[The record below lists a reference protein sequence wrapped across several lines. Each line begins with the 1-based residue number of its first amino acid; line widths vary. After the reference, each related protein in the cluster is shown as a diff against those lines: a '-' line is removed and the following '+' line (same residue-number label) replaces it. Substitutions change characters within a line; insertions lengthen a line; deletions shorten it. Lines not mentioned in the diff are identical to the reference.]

1 LEPRGEEEVVGRV
14 AEEVP
19 VEKKAV
25 GKVGVQR
32 EELALAAVAVVLLAV
47 VRGGGVRGGMGV
59 VGRLPGPQGEGG
71 RGVGA
76 VHADARET
84 RRIPPAVRC
93 SGDRRRRREW
103 RSCRFRDWIAGDVAS
118 WAGARPDFTGPRCFG
133 SDSAAE
139 RLCAVRL

>member
-1 LEPRGEEEVVGRV
+1 VGRV

-59 VGRLPGPQGEGG
+59 VGRLPGPQGERG

-76 VHADARET
+76 VHGDAR
-84 RRIPPAVRC
+84 RLSPAVRC
-93 SGDRRRRREW
+93 AADRRRRREWRW

-118 WAGARPDFTGPRCFG
+118 WVGAGPDFTGPRCFG

-139 RLCAVRL
+139 WLCAVR